1 MVKSRFR
8 KFLNIKIF
16 IPPLVFQPREETEFW
31 TKKVIQEL
39 KKERPKKIFCLDLFC
54 GTGCIGISLAKNIKN
69 LFCDFG
75 DIEKNALLA
84 TKINLELNKIERNQA
99 RVVETNVFS
108 NIKRKYHLVV
118 ANPPYIAEDRTFEVQ
133 KEVLKKESFLALF
146 GGKDGLFWIKKF
158 LKEMKNFLTKNG
170 KVYFEFDPYQKIKIE
185 RILKKYFK
193 KFKFFKDQF
202 KKWRFCKIV
211 NL

>member
-8 KFLNIKIF
+8 KFLNVKIF
-16 IPPLVFQPREETEFW
+16 VPPLVFQPRKETEFW
-31 TKKVIQEL
+31 TKKVIQDL
-39 KKERPKKIFCLDLFC
+39 KKERIKKLFCLDLFC

-69 LFCDFG
+69 LFCDFA

-84 TKINLELNKIERNQA
+84 TKINLKLNKIEKNQA
-99 RVVETNVFS
+99 RVIKTNVFS
-108 NIKRKYHLVV
+108 NIKRKYDLVV
-118 ANPPYIAEDRTFEVQ
+118 ANPPYIAEDRIFEVQ

-146 GGKDGLFWIKKF
+146 GGKNGLFWIKKF
-158 LKEMKNFLTKNG
+158 LKEVKNFLTKKG
-170 KVYFEFDPYQKIKIE
+170 KVYFEFDPYQKIEIE
-185 RILKKYFK
+185 KILKKEFK

-211 NL
+211 NT

>member
-8 KFLNIKIF
+8 KFLNVKIF
-16 IPPLVFQPREETEFW
+16 VPPLVFQPRKETEFW
-31 TKKVIQEL
+31 TKKVIQDL
-39 KKERPKKIFCLDLFC
+39 KKERIKKLFCLDLFC

-75 DIEKNALLA
+75 DIEKKALLA
-84 TKINLELNKIERNQA
+84 TKINLDLNKIERNQA
-99 RVVETNVFS
+99 RIVETNVFS